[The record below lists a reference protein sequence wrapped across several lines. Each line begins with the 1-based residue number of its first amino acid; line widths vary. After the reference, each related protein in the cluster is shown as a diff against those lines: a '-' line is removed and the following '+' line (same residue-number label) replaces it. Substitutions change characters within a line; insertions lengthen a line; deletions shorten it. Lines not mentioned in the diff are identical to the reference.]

1 MNNFPFSIPDSP
13 TQSHY
18 GGFPSRDSQS
28 LDVAHHFD
36 QIEKQFVDL
45 HDRLGQP
52 TSPQTQSRPTTHL
65 TAPKAQTGRYID
77 LMDAL
82 TSSDRPHTTT
92 PTSLSPPVSPFN
104 EDVAERNMTRFLRI
118 QYQKGY
124 SNSRIL
130 SALYQEDVAD
140 RNIAKYSAPDR
151 TMSGLSCRSSPPAP
165 GRVRL
170 PDGQKR
176 ISKKREPGKPAW
188 TSAENLRTNPSKDD
202 GAGTATLRP
211 QPDLKTALRPQ
222 RSAPSLGVDEG
233 FVAQEEAPPSPV
245 QRLGVPPAYKS
256 GKRWSNTPLPD
267 SPTIPTMGDN
277 SGAAE
282 APSVPSPFSSVSRKS
297 SLTKQSHSPQPSSPS
312 SSKRNARGLSI
323 NTQLAA
329 NGRSKIVHRAIQ
341 PPTPS
346 SSNMKRTPSIA
357 EVMNSPLP
365 VSSSASSPKP
375 SARMKPS
382 ELVDLFTKAYMS
394 SQSSNPTYESLH
406 DAIVREVN
414 SHEAF
419 KRVPVP
425 VPGPPFTP
433 AADKTGTVSE
443 QATGLNRSSSTK
455 SRLNKSFMKH
465 KRTPEARRS
474 ISTSVGYDRLKRKV
488 GSPARRRHTDAPL
501 PSPGFLVDVPSKR
514 PEVAPLPTG
523 EPITYM
529 DVLRA
534 STENLPAS
542 NAVCAA
548 PNVSRKRGR
557 SDSASNLAIPRPAPE
572 ISLPPKT
579 VYCMQAH
586 STPASMGSLDD
597 DDDDIIHLPSL
608 GMPPPRVQ
616 IEGVDENNIRYVIDA
631 ASPDDAQRL
640 MYWPRRIRGGVGSN
654 AFGSSLSPLSRARMQ
669 LRGSRSVETY

>member
-1 MNNFPFSIPDSP
+1 MNNSPFNTSDSP

-18 GGFPSRDSQS
+18 GAFPSRDSQS

-52 TSPQTQSRPTTHL
+52 TSQSQSRPTTHL
-65 TAPKAQTGRYID
+65 TAPKIQTGRHID

-82 TSSDRPHTTT
+82 NSPDRPHTTT
-92 PTSLSPPVSPFN
+92 PESLSPPVSPFN

-140 RNIAKYSAPDR
+140 RNIAKYSAPER
-151 TMSGLSCRSSPPAP
+151 TMSGLSCRSSPTAP
-165 GRVRL
+165 GRVRI
-170 PDGQKR
+170 PEGQKR
-176 ISKKREPGKPAW
+176 LSKKREPGKPTW

-222 RSAPSLGVDEG
+222 RSAPSLGVDEA
-233 FVAQEEAPPSPV
+233 FVAQDVPPSPV
-245 QRLGVPPAYKS
+245 QRLGVPPAYKL

-267 SPTIPTMGDN
+267 SPTIPLMGDN

-282 APSVPSPFSSVSRKS
+282 APSIPRPLSSVSGKS
-297 SLTKQSHSPQPSSPS
+297 CLTKRSHTPQPSSPS

-329 NGRSKIVHRAIQ
+329 NGRSKITHRAIQ

-346 SSNMKRTPSIA
+346 TSNMKRTPSIA

-365 VSSSASSPKP
+365 VSSCASSPKS
-375 SARMKPS
+375 SAQMKPS

-394 SQSSNPTYESLH
+394 SQGPIPTYETLH

-433 AADKTGTVSE
+433 AADKNSNDSE

-465 KRTPEARRS
+465 KRTPESRRS
-474 ISTSVGYDRLKRKV
+474 ISNSVGYDRLMRKV
-488 GSPARRRHTDAPL
+488 AGSPARRRHTDAPL

-523 EPITYM
+523 EPLTYM

-534 STENLPAS
+534 SNENLPAS
-542 NAVCAA
+542 NASCAA

-586 STPASMGSLDD
+586 STPANMGSLDD

-631 ASPDDAQRL
+631 ASPDDAHRL
-640 MYWPRRIRGGVGSN
+640 MYWPQRIRGGVGST
-654 AFGSSLSPLSRARMQ
+654 AFGSSLSPLSRSRMQ
-669 LRGSRSVETY
+669 LRNSRSVETY